1 MIKRSVIIVCVIILA
16 LIIIVIFYHKKSS
29 VTKTSYP
36 LQVKIS
42 LESITDGILLD
53 SSSYF
58 LFKEGFIVAYNV
70 QHKQPASVSYILTS
84 QMVNSKKADRTN
96 YFVEDTFI
104 ATVSA
109 SVTDYRGSGYD
120 RGHLAPAADMRWSAA
135 AMQESFMFS
144 NISPQIP
151 GFNRGIWRKL
161 ENKVRKWAML
171 NDSLYIVTGPVL
183 NTINTTIGDNQVGVP
198 SYFFKVILDI
208 SYPSFKGIGFIL
220 PNEKSNE
227 NIFDFAVSIDSVENL
242 VNYNFFPQLDSISIE
257 YIESQLDKK
266 LWK

>member
-1 MIKRSVIIVCVIILA
+1 MRKRGVAIVGVIILA
-16 LIIIVIFYHKKSS
+16 LFIIVIFYQKKSS
-29 VTKTSYP
+29 VIKTSYP

-42 LESITDGILLD
+42 LANITDGILLD
-53 SSSYF
+53 SSNDF
-58 LFKEGFIVAYNV
+58 LFKEGFIVAYNE

-84 QMVNSKKADRTN
+84 QMVNSKKAERKN
-96 YFVEDTFI
+96 YFVEDTMVT
-104 ATVSA
+104 TVSA
-109 SVTDYRGSGYD
+109 LVTDYRGSGYD
-120 RGHLAPAADMRWSAA
+120 RGHLAPAADMQWSET
-135 AMQESFMFS
+135 AMYESFMFS

-198 SYFFKVILDI
+198 LYFFKVILDI

-242 VNYNFFPQLDSISIE
+242 VNYNFFPQLDSVSIE